1 MPLINEHLKMEE
13 ERVLGHN
20 SYTITYF
27 YLVALNMI
35 DVLWLLK
42 QQRLLMSVNILCKIK
57 THPVVG

>member
-1 MPLINEHLKMEE
+1 MEE

-20 SYTITYF
+20 SYIITYF